1 MSAHDE
7 DPPWGGVPPAGP
19 DPERPEAGEAPG
31 PDGRPSADRPDRA
44 ASGAAPPPSLPLGL
58 VVAFYGAL
66 LGVAWIWREWVDG
79 VPPFRA
85 ADAAPGALG
94 GWPVHLLLGA
104 VAGVA
109 LAYASR
115 AWSERSEAGARLS
128 RELARL
134 LGRVSAGRAVALALL
149 SGVAEEAFFR
159 GALQPRVGL
168 VAASL
173 LFGLAHFVPRRA
185 FLPWTGFSVVAGFLL
200 GGLFELTGNLIA
212 PVVAHALINGVNLSL
227 LTRLYGEP
235 EAPEE
240 GAPPPPEA
248 GS

>member
-1 MSAHDE
+1 MST
-7 DPPWGGVPPAGP
+7 DPPAETPPRSGFRLVPAGRQQR
-19 DPERPEAGEAPG
+19 DPGTRLVRVATLFY
-31 PDGRPSADRPDRA
+31 A
-44 ASGAAPPPSLPLGL
+44 AM
-58 VVAFYGAL
+58 L
-66 LGVAWIWREWVDG
+66 L
-79 VPPFRA
+79 
-85 ADAAPGALG
+85 
-94 GWPVHLLLGA
+94 
-104 VAGVA
+104 VA
-109 LAYASR
+109 LAWRTGWGGEPLLYADAEAAARGLRPGSDVAFGAGCAAAVIGISWVLTRHTRWGSR
-115 AWSERSEAGARLS
+115 
-128 RELARL
+128 LARAL
-134 LGRVSAGRAVALALL
+134 AGLIGRPRTAQILWLAVA
-149 SGVAEEAFFR
+149 SGVGEEAFFR

>member
-159 GALQPRVGL
+159 GALQPQVGIWL
-168 VAASL
+168 ASAI
-173 LFGLAHFVPRRA
+173 FGLAHWGPTPALR
-185 FLPWTGFSVVAGFLL
+185 PWALYAALAGLGFGA
-200 GGLFELTGNLIA
+200 LFELTGSLTAPAAAHVATNALNLVWLGREQA
-212 PVVAHALINGVNLSL
+212 
-227 LTRLYGEP
+227 
-235 EAPEE
+235 APEE
-240 GAPPPPEA
+240 GGTGP
-248 GS
+248 